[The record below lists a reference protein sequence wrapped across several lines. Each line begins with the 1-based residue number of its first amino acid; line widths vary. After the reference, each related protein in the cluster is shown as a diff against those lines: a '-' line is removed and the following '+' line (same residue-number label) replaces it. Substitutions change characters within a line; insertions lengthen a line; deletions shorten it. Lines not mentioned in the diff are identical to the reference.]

1 MMFEVQQSTPN
12 LVLFELV
19 NSAWPVYSRCASYK
33 KISIVQRLRTGV
45 VRVYA
50 CAF

>member
-12 LVLFELV
+12 LVLFEIV

-33 KISIVQRLRTGV
+33 KISNVQRLRTGV